1 LVKKNKITTNQED
14 FLTVFFDGSCPIC
27 TKEIDFY
34 RTRNGAEFL
43 SWIDVSDKDA
53 DIASTN
59 RSRQELLARF
69 HVMRTDGKLIS
80 GGKAFAEL
88 WASLPGFTLFGKIFQ
103 IPGFSYIIDI
113 GYDFFLILRPKLQ
126 SLFKKKYHD

>member
-1 LVKKNKITTNQED
+1 MTKHKSTTGKVNI
-14 FLTVFFDGSCPIC
+14 LTVFFDGSCPIC

-34 RTRNGAEFL
+34 RTRNGAGFI

-53 DIASTN
+53 EIASTN

-69 HVMRTDGKLIS
+69 HVMRSDGKLIS

-88 WASLPGFTLFGKIFQ
+88 WASLPGFTLVGKIFQ
-103 IPGFSYIIDI
+103 IPGLNYIIDI

-126 SLFKKKYHD
+126 LLFKKKHPD

>member
-1 LVKKNKITTNQED
+1 MTKHKSTTGKVNI
-14 FLTVFFDGSCPIC
+14 LTVFFDGSCPIC

-34 RTRNGAEFL
+34 RTRNGAEFI

-53 DIASTN
+53 EIASTN

-69 HVMRTDGKLIS
+69 HVMRSDGKLTS

-88 WASLPGFTLFGKIFQ
+88 WASLPGFTLVGKIFQ
-103 IPGFSYIIDI
+103 IPGLSYIIDI

-126 SLFKKKYHD
+126 FLFKNKHPD

>member
-1 LVKKNKITTNQED
+1 MTKHKSTTDKVNI
-14 FLTVFFDGSCPIC
+14 LTVFFDGSCPIC

-34 RTRNGAEFL
+34 RKRNGAEFL

-53 DIASTN
+53 EIASTN

-69 HVMRTDGKLIS
+69 HVMRSDGKLIS

-88 WASLPGFTLFGKIFQ
+88 WTSLPGFTFVGKIFQ
-103 IPGFSYIIDI
+103 ITN
-113 GYDFFLILRPKLQ
+113 
-126 SLFKKKYHD
+126 